1 MLRFFVVAGLAVLVL
16 SVGGAVAPAQQ
27 ASQRTI
33 HACVETT
40 GGSLTRGDI
49 KLRRGPRCAPGTRA
63 LSWNRRGL
71 RGPRGLRGRV
81 GPLGP
86 QGLRG
91 PAGPEGPQGPA
102 GPEGPQGAQGPPGPS
117 DSQVTAPVSAT
128 TPISAPLGTV
138 ASATATCPAGTSILG
153 GGITVT
159 TSVPNQLGRAVPRE
173 NYPSAPNAW
182 TGSLVITSG
191 LVGSTATITVYAVCT
206 V

>member
-1 MLRFFVVAGLAVLVL
+1 MLRLFVVAVLAALVL

-33 HACVETT
+33 HACIETRGVPAT
-40 GGSLTRGDI
+40 NGDI
-49 KLRRGPRCAPGTRA
+49 KIRRGSRCMPGTRA
-63 LSWNRRGL
+63 LNWNQRGP
-71 RGPRGLRGRV
+71 RGPRGLQGTRGPA
-81 GPLGP
+81 GAE
-86 QGLRG
+86 G
-91 PAGPEGPQGPA
+91 PAGPEGPQGL
-102 GPEGPQGAQGPPGPS
+102 QGPPGPS

-128 TPISAPLGTV
+128 TPINAPQGTV

-182 TGSLVITSG
+182 TGSIVITSG
-191 LVGSTATITVYAVCT
+191 LVGSTATIAVYAVCT

>member
-1 MLRFFVVAGLAVLVL
+1 
-16 SVGGAVAPAQQ
+16 VGGSAHWGRKVCEG
-27 ASQRTI
+27 RL
-33 HACVETT
+33 
-40 GGSLTRGDI
+40 GRG
-49 KLRRGPRCAPGTRA
+49 
-63 LSWNRRGL
+63 
-71 RGPRGLRGRV
+71 
-81 GPLGP
+81 
-86 QGLRG
+86 
-91 PAGPEGPQGPA
+91 GPQGPA

-159 TSVPNQLGRAVPRE
+159 TSVPNQLGRAVPRK